1 MSCHTPILLDNQPVI
16 IPELRCRYLDQ
27 NEANGEYY
35 CTVYER
41 RHEVAPWC
49 KTVAESIPTG
59 ALAWD
64 CPYVAGIQGY
74 RGKRWAKDW
83 ERDAIRQAV
92 RSSLLMAGLTI
103 ADNPEA
109 VLPILNTETEKY
121 TYELNG
127 DHYYFH
133 KQ

>member
-1 MSCHTPILLDNQPVI
+1 MSCHTPILLDKQPVI
-16 IPELRCRYLDQ
+16 IPELRCRYLDR
-27 NEANGEYY
+27 NDDNGEYY

-49 KTVAESIPTG
+49 KSVPESIPAG

-64 CPYVAGIQGY
+64 CPYVTGIRGY

-83 ERDAIRQAV
+83 EREAIVQAV
-92 RSSLLMAGLTI
+92 RTSILMVGLTM

-109 VLPILNTETEKY
+109 VLPIVNTETEQY
-121 TYELNG
+121 TYELDG
-127 DHYYFH
+127 DHYFFH
-133 KQ
+133 RK

>member
-1 MSCHTPILLDNQPVI
+1 MSCHTPILLDKQPVI
-16 IPELRCRYLDQ
+16 IPELRCKYLAHD
-27 NEANGEYY
+27 EASGEFS

-49 KTVAESIPTG
+49 KSVPESIPTG

-64 CPYVAGIQGY
+64 CPYVAGVSGY

-83 ERDAIRQAV
+83 ERGPILQAV
-92 RSSLLMAGLTI
+92 RSSILMVGLTI
-103 ADNPEA
+103 ADNPDA

-121 TYELNG
+121 TYELEG
-127 DHYYFH
+127 DHYFFRR
-133 KQ
+133 K